1 MAKILI
7 EFAHPVFSKSRVQK
21 ELVNRC
27 REIEGITFNDL
38 YEQYPDLYID
48 VKREQELL
56 HTHDIIIWQHPM
68 YWYSGPAILKQW
80 MDLVLE
86 YNWAYGPQG
95 DALSGKKVLSVISCG
110 VRESAYNSQGMN
122 RYEINQFL
130 LPFRQTA
137 TLCGMS
143 YLPPFIIFGGNQ
155 ISNSSLTEHSDKYA
169 AVLSALAKDQL
180 PEEQYLRLDYLQTL
194 DIDFLQDKKF

>member
-1 MAKILI
+1 MAKVLI

-21 ELVNRC
+21 ELVKKC
-27 REIEGITFNDL
+27 REIEGVTFNDL

-95 DALSGKKVLSVISCG
+95 NALSGKKILSVISCG
-110 VRESAYNSQGMN
+110 VKESAYNSQGMN

-137 TLCGMS
+137 ILCGMS
-143 YLPPFIIFGGNQ
+143 YLPPFIIFGSNQ
-155 ISNSSLTEHSDKYA
+155 INNNTLSEQTDKYTAILAGLTTGQLTE
-169 AVLSALAKDQL
+169 V
-180 PEEQYLRLDYLQTL
+180 QYSHLTYMQELDTPA
-194 DIDFLQDKKF
+194 FPG